1 MNKLDLI
8 LLVGWNLVVVVL
20 FQGKEV
26 HSLQAI
32 HESSGIKFVR
42 RSDGKFMN
50 LRQYS
55 KYQNVEVLLTS
66 RKIFQA
72 VSLQNVEV
80 PSIVKETEVQI
91 EVRAASLDPV
101 DLKVIASREM
111 NLRQKCV
118 LCVRKLIKTVH
129 TLCD

>member
-8 LLVGWNLVVVVL
+8 LLVGWNFVVVVL

-42 RSDGKFMN
+42 RSDGKFMD
-50 LRQYS
+50 LRYS

-111 NLRQKCV
+111 NLRQNCL

>member
-8 LLVGWNLVVVVL
+8 LLVGWNFVVVVL

-50 LRQYS
+50 LRYS

-101 DLKVIASREM
+101 DLKVIAFREM
-111 NLRQKCV
+111 NLRQSCV